1 MNDKKYKLEDLK
13 LGMVVSAEQLSEI
26 YDTWIILT
34 KPKNSNYKHGEG
46 VISFI
51 GKEANS
57 ESEKLYNGKNIIIPV
72 FNDSIELNED
82 MYYEE

>member
-26 YDTWIILT
+26 YDTWIILA

-72 FNDSIELNED
+72 FNDSTELNED

>member
-1 MNDKKYKLEDLK
+1 MSNKKYKLEDLK

-26 YDTWIILT
+26 YDTWIILA

-72 FNDSIELNED
+72 FNDSTELNED